1 MIRKTVAVL
10 FAVLILICTA
20 SCSSNVKNNGNTDGT
35 KVSGDFPLSLFEFDT
50 RKTTKK
56 LIDAFESGD
65 EDELPVSVYVIYDMG
80 GSLPGADSG
89 SKEYIRSIYDAL
101 SEIQVMKQSDMSIT
115 DNYHCAA
122 FTFPDGT
129 SAAFNF
135 EGENLLS
142 IGTANYEV
150 SGTSRLFTLIK
161 SETLKDI
168 DQ

>member
-10 FAVLILICTA
+10 CAVLLLICTA
-20 SCSSNVKNNGNTDGT
+20 SCSSNVKNTGNTEGT
-35 KVSGDFPLSLFEFDT
+35 DLRTDLPLSLFEFDT

-56 LIDAFESGD
+56 LVDAFESGN
-65 EDELPVSVYVIYDMG
+65 EDEYPVSVYVIYDMG

-101 SEIQVMKQSDMSIT
+101 SEIQVLKQSDMSIT

-142 IGTANYEV
+142 INSTNYEV
-150 SGTSRLFTLIK
+150 SGTSKLFTLIK